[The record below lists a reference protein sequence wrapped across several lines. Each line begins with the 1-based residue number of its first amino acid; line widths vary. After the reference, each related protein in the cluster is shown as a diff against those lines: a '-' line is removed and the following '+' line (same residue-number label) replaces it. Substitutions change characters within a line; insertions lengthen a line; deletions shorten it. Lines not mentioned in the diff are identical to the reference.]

1 MENDYE
7 SLRPYPID
15 ISQDKV
21 IEKIVFAKRKLI
33 PQLTSFLFTI
43 LTYPLKLLSKYK
55 NKKLAEKNKT
65 NEEIDAKEIPPIHIS
80 TSTSTMDL
88 KFYYIIRYGKIWF
101 KPIGAHCDSSWK
113 LFGDNGFID
122 QFQTPLIS
130 ISVDGDNILA
140 VDENQIIHY
149 AKSNQ
154 IICKVSFDCPQWEI
168 IESRVK
174 WTQKWFNMDGVSLV
188 VNLFKNPILK
198 SLKNSRNICMSHK
211 GPDTMY
217 YTDMKGKKHPDPYV
231 GVTTIYCLNE
241 DGTRIFFADPWLQNK
256 FENELT
262 TPEDGQFIA
271 ESMATSGSTL
281 FLIQRGRNE
290 FGKEI
295 NKMYTRFADFDSI
308 GSNPALASTYNP
320 NNNVPL
326 IRYLPSEDWIRQ
338 PYINIQGK
346 TRLTKDISIYQIGW
360 GQNNRQLRVQG
371 TDANGNYGFYFKNI
385 YDKQWNFQITN
396 DVIISENEFLS
407 QSISFIGFEKGSQI
421 CFDYSNGQFNSN
433 IKDIHFENI
442 ILEKF
447 SHRGLNERGLHTKLI
462 LILDKNNQISIPLYA
477 RRGWRSLIGLSK
489 SNLWK
494 LVIPLKYFQNDNYQ
508 IQFILEKI
516 FQNKFRHNV
525 YVYETKQ
532 EIFITNTFCSRTKF
546 KFTFKIKSI

>member
-1 MENDYE
+1 
-7 SLRPYPID
+7 
-15 ISQDKV
+15 
-21 IEKIVFAKRKLI
+21 
-33 PQLTSFLFTI
+33 
-43 LTYPLKLLSKYK
+43 
-55 NKKLAEKNKT
+55 
-65 NEEIDAKEIPPIHIS
+65 
-80 TSTSTMDL
+80 
-88 KFYYIIRYGKIWF
+88 
-101 KPIGAHCDSSWK
+101 
-113 LFGDNGFID
+113 
-122 QFQTPLIS
+122 
-130 ISVDGDNILA
+130 
-140 VDENQIIHY
+140 
-149 AKSNQ
+149 
-154 IICKVSFDCPQWEI
+154 
-168 IESRVK
+168 
-174 WTQKWFNMDGVSLV
+174 
-188 VNLFKNPILK
+188 
-198 SLKNSRNICMSHK
+198 MSHK

-326 IRYLPSEDWIRQ
+326 VRYLPSEDCIKQ
-338 PYINIQGK
+338 PFINIQGK
-346 TRLTKDISIYQIGW
+346 ARSTKNISIYQIGW

-371 TDANGNYGFYFKNI
+371 TD
-385 YDKQWNFQITN
+385 
-396 DVIISENEFLS
+396 VNEKL
-407 QSISFIGFEKGSQI
+407 
-421 CFDYSNGQFNSN
+421 
-433 IKDIHFENI
+433 
-442 ILEKF
+442 

-494 LVIPLKYFQNDNYQ
+494 LVIPLEYLQNDNYQ
-508 IQFILEKI
+508 IQLILEKI

-532 EIFITNTFCSRTKF
+532 EIFITNTFYFQKQGAKLIFGELDDPVGLEKSLEGIDVVICLLTGHDQEILFNGQKSLIEASKKAHVKRFITSVMEWIYLELSSEKECYYYVPKQRIESLLENDSSVEHTF
-546 KFTFKIKSI
+546 IATGLFAELLFIPRFGIDIKQRIIKSFGSSDMKISTTFSDDIALLLPDIILLDESKNARINLASFTTTFKEIQQIAENISGEKFQFIEDRSYENLTKEQLYNQVTEFVKSVYARGDGYFDKPFNKVHPILSKISTTTLEDYIKIKLSE